1 LKGKTTRKFE
11 PESKWRC
18 NGLKNRGEK
27 MEVILQEI
35 YNGILNGESK
45 TVETKVRVALD
56 NKMHPKEILDQGM
69 VSAMAEVGH
78 RYEIGEFYVPEMLI
92 SARAMQAGMGI
103 LKSHLKDA
111 NVSPAGKV
119 AIGTVK
125 GDLHDIGKNLVS
137 MMLEGGG
144 FEILD
149 LGSDVMP
156 EKIVAVVKEF
166 SPDIVALSALLTTT
180 MPNMKVTIEALKAA
194 SLRDNVKVIIGGAPV
209 TEDYAQQIGAD
220 GYAPDASR
228 AVKLAKDLIGK

>member
-1 LKGKTTRKFE
+1 
-11 PESKWRC
+11 
-18 NGLKNRGEK
+18 
-27 MEVILQEI
+27 MEAILHEI

-45 TVETKVRVALD
+45 TVEAKVQVALD
-56 NKMHPKEILDQGM
+56 NKMNPKEILDQGM
-69 VSAMAEVGH
+69 VNAMAEVGH

-92 SARAMQAGMGI
+92 SARAMLVGMGI

-111 NVSPAGKV
+111 NIAPAGKV

-180 MPNMKVTIEALKAA
+180 MPNMKVTIEALKVAN
-194 SLRDNVKVIIGGAPV
+194 LRDKVKVIIGGAPV
-209 TEDYAQQIGAD
+209 TEVYTQQIGAD

-228 AVKLAKDLIGK
+228 AVKLAKDLIGKR